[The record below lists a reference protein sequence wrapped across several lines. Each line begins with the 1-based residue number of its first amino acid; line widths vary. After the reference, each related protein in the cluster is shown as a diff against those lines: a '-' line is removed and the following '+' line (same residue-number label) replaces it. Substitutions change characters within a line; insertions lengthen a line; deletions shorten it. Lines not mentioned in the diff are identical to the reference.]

1 MRPLRSGPHRV
12 THSTVTTPSE
22 PSASNSTQPRLLLR
36 IGHLLGQGFGA
47 AAVMITFLIT
57 APVVMDHALLPD
69 RSELEPT
76 DLSRRIERLIEGYA
90 AQYELDPALLKAVIK
105 VESNFNPLAVSRKGA
120 LGLMQLMPRTA
131 SALRIN
137 NPLDPAENIRGGA
150 TQLRYLLDRFEDDLE
165 LALAAYHAG
174 ETRVRE
180 FEGIPPFASTQHY
193 VDRVIRLY
201 RNFTTDQDL

>member
-1 MRPLRSGPHRV
+1 MLPLRPSPHHR
-12 THSTVTTPSE
+12 THSPVMTPSD
-22 PSASNSTQPRLLLR
+22 PNVSNSQLPRLLHR
-36 IGHLLGQGFGA
+36 AGHLIGQGFGA
-47 AAVMITFLIT
+47 AVAMVTFLVI
-57 APVVMDHALLPD
+57 APVVMDQALLPD
-69 RSELEPT
+69 RAELEPT
-76 DLSRRIERLIEGYA
+76 DLSGRIERLIEGYA
-90 AQYELDPALLKAVIK
+90 TQYELDPALLKAVIK
-105 VESNFNPLAVSRKGA
+105 VESNFNPLAVSHKGA

-131 SALRIN
+131 SALQID

-201 RNFTTDQDL
+201 RNFTADKDL

>member
-1 MRPLRSGPHRV
+1 MRPLRSGHHRV
-12 THSTVTTPSE
+12 RHSTVMTPSDMD
-22 PSASNSTQPRLLLR
+22 NSYRKLPQVLHRDW
-36 IGHLLGQGFGA
+36 HLVGQSLGA
-47 AAVMITFLIT
+47 AAVMITFLVT

-69 RSELEPT
+69 RTELEPN
-76 DLSRRIERLIEGYA
+76 DLNRRIERLIEGYG
-90 AQYELDPALLKAVIK
+90 AQFELDPALLKAVIA

-131 SALRIN
+131 SALQID

-201 RNFTTDQDL
+201 RSFTASKDL